1 MIIQDH
7 QPSDSSHDHNHY
19 DYIHHDTAQ
28 MHYYNTVTTAIG
40 TDNVEEGEI
49 QVNTTVNQT
58 NFNTQITTIP
68 DL

>member
-1 MIIQDH
+1 MITYIVITQLKRTTTIQLLLLL
-7 QPSDSSHDHNHY
+7 
-19 DYIHHDTAQ
+19 AL
-28 MHYYNTVTTAIG
+28 M
-40 TDNVEEGEI
+40 TDVEEGEI